1 MGECAAETRLAT
13 GAGDDPPTVHQGGP
27 RRLWDI
33 LDGIRLDW
41 LRDGSLPV
49 YGAGATI
56 TPDGAIQLRHHHW
69 QATLPAPPDGPPSL
83 RADF

>member
-1 MGECAAETRLAT
+1 MPPVPVTMRPPSTEAARA
-13 GAGDDPPTVHQGGP
+13 
-27 RRLWDI
+27 RLWDI

-56 TPDGAIQLRHHHW
+56 TPDGTIRLRHHHW

-83 RADF
+83 RAEF